1 MNNPS
6 PSTETPTRIALIFD
20 DGPHD
25 VHGPRFLELF
35 ARENVR
41 VSFAHIGKNA
51 VLYPDRV
58 REAHLAGHEI
68 VNHSY
73 THPHFSELTPE
84 AMTKELGDTQQLV
97 ASITGAAPRMFWAP
111 YGDKSDL
118 ITRTVQAA
126 GLSCL
131 PMEKLNFVSVS
142 DWDVK
147 NDAETIYQR
156 ATAVVADKSVICFH
170 EWRAETLAVMPRI
183 LTNLKARGCSFLT
196 FSEMFAA

>member
-1 MNNPS
+1 MNIPTPS
-6 PSTETPTRIALIFD
+6 AQSARRVALIFD

-35 ARENVR
+35 SRENIR

-58 REAHLAGHEI
+58 RAAHRAGHEI

-73 THPHFSELTPE
+73 THPHFCELTPE
-84 AMTKELGDTQQLV
+84 SMTKELEDTQRLV
-97 ASITGAAPRMFWAP
+97 ASITGTAPRMFWAP

-126 GLSCL
+126 GLSVL

-147 NDAETIYQR
+147 NNAETIYQR
-156 ATAVVADKSVICFH
+156 ATAGVADKSVICFH
-170 EWRAETLAVMPRI
+170 EWREETLAVMPRI
-183 LTNLKARGCSFLT
+183 LANLKAQGCSFLT
-196 FSEMFAA
+196 FSEMLAL

>member
-1 MNNPS
+1 M
-6 PSTETPTRIALIFD
+6 TTPTSPPQSPRRVALIFD

-25 VHGPRFLELF
+25 LHGPRFLELF
-35 ARENVR
+35 ARENIR

-58 REAHLAGHEI
+58 REAHHAGHEI

-73 THPHFSELTPE
+73 THPHFCELTPE
-84 AMTKELGDTQQLV
+84 AMTKELGDTQRLV
-97 ASITGAAPRMFWAP
+97 ASITGTAPRMFWAP
-111 YGDKSDL
+111 YGDNSDL
-118 ITRTVQAA
+118 ITRTVRAA

-156 ATAVVADKSVICFH
+156 ATTAVADKSVICFH

-183 LTNLKARGCSFLT
+183 IAELKARGCTFLT
-196 FSEMFAA
+196 FSGMLEA